1 MRALVPLLLL
11 LMLTTAF
18 AHRPATPKQVL
29 VDFRQDE
36 TKTAPKITPATQKFV
51 LSRVFRKYLTDD
63 HKCNPNFDG
72 NGVADYLKAARNAG
86 QIVPVIVDSVNGSFT
101 ASGQSQTLYV
111 IA

>member
-11 LMLTTAF
+11 LMFTPAF
-18 AHRPATPKQVL
+18 AKMPPTPKQVL

-36 TKTAPKITPATQKFV
+36 TKTPPKITPATQKFV

-72 NGVADYLKAARNAG
+72 NGTDDYLRAARNAG
-86 QIVPVIVDSVNGSFT
+86 QIVPAIVDSVDGS
-101 ASGQSQTLYV
+101 
-111 IA
+111 